1 MQLLN
6 VALPHRFKK
15 MKHIYSKG
23 KFFLLLLLM
32 FSSVAMAQSVIS
44 GKVLDEK
51 EKPVKGASVYLLNT
65 IDGTTTDS
73 LGNFR
78 FTTDEK
84 GNQTLVA
91 TELAHKEVGMPLNI
105 TGNISDVKLLMKE
118 VRLNTLEQVTI
129 TAGSMEAT
137 NDKDK
142 TVLKPLDIITTA
154 GTQADVVRAIQTLP
168 GTQQQGTQNGLFV
181 RGGDASE
188 ANLVVDEMIAQNAFY
203 SSAPGVV
210 SRSRFGP
217 WQFKGVAF
225 SSGGYSARYGQALS
239 SVLEL
244 NSTDLPDKST
254 INTGVNMAGVYF
266 SGDKLWKNSSIGGGA
281 SYNNLTPFYKLANT
295 TVHYYVVPQGGS
307 ANFRYIWKPNKD
319 GILKISGNGSMFKS
333 GVSIPTPTNDPTITS
348 GNPSTLNFGL
358 TNQNYYS
365 NISYRQ
371 ILKKGW
377 NIYTAASFSYNK
389 DDIDFGGN
397 PMENDDDRSQFRFEV
412 KRYINARLGI
422 LVGTELQYYN
432 YANKGT
438 YNWTDTN
445 SIPQR
450 YDYDQSFSEKQAAGF
465 VEVDW
470 TPVYWLAFRPGAR
483 YEYSAITN
491 QNAISP
497 RFSMAIKA
505 GDGQFSLA
513 GGVFYQNADPQ
524 YLLSGH
530 RPKMQQSVHYI
541 ANYQLIKGERTFRLE
556 AYYKEYDQ
564 LVREQVTKFDP
575 NGYRVIPEAGTGY
588 IVDNT
593 GYGYAKGIELF
604 WRDKKSIKFFD
615 YWLSY
620 SYIDTRRLYKN
631 FTAEAT
637 PTFIADH
644 NLSLITKY
652 FINEIQTNISA
663 TYSYASGRPYYNPD
677 PSIDFMTERT
687 KDFHNVSLTVSWLHS
702 FGKWFTVFYAG
713 VDNLTN
719 AKNVFGK
726 RYANGQIIGD
736 QQPAL
741 YRTVFIG
748 VNFSLSEF
756 KKDEL

>member
-1 MQLLN
+1 MQILN
-6 VALPHRFKK
+6 VALPIDLK
-15 MKHIYSKG
+15 MMGHIYSKARI
-23 KFFLLLLLM
+23 LTIIATML
-32 FSSVAMAQSVIS
+32 SSVAMAQSVIS

-78 FTTDEK
+78 FSTDEK
-84 GNQTLVA
+84 GSQTLVA

-105 TGNISDVKLLMKE
+105 TGNISDIKLVMKE

-188 ANLVVDEMIAQNAFY
+188 ANLVVDEMIAQNAFF

-254 INTGVNMAGVYF
+254 INTGINMAGVYF
-266 SGDKLWKNSSIGGGA
+266 SGDKLWKNSSFSGGA
-281 SYNNLTPFYKLANT
+281 SYNNLTPFYGLANT
-295 TVHYYVVPQGGS
+295 TVDYYVVPQGGS
-307 ANFRYIWKPNKD
+307 ANFRYMWKPNKD
-319 GILKISGNGSMFKS
+319 GILKVMANGSVFKS
-333 GVSIPTPTNDPTITS
+333 GVTIPMPTNDS
-348 GNPSTLNFGL
+348 GFAAGNPSTVNFGL
-358 TNQNYYS
+358 TNENYYT

-389 DDIDFGGN
+389 EDIEFAGN
-397 PMENDDDRSQFRFEV
+397 PMENHDDRSQFRFEV
-412 KRYINARLGI
+412 KRYVNARFGI
-422 LVGTELQYYN
+422 MAGTELQYFN
-432 YANKGT
+432 YANSGT
-438 YNWTDTN
+438 SFGYNF
-445 SIPQR
+445 
-450 YDYDQSFSEKQAAGF
+450 DQGFSEKQAAGY

-470 TPVYWLAFRPGAR
+470 TPVYWLAFRPGIR
-483 YEYSAITN
+483 YEYSALLK

-505 GDGQFSLA
+505 GQNGQFSLA
-513 GGVFYQNADPQ
+513 SGIFYQNADPQ
-524 YLLSGH
+524 YFLAGY

-556 AYYKEYDQ
+556 AYYKDYDQ
-564 LVREQVTKFDP
+564 LVREHVSKFDP
-575 NGYRVIPEAGTGY
+575 NSYRVIYPANSTMAY
-588 IVDNT
+588 PIDNS

-631 FTAEAT
+631 FTKEAT
-637 PTFIADH
+637 PNFIADH

-652 FINEIQTNISA
+652 FINDIQTNISA
-663 TYSYASGRPYYNPD
+663 TYAYASGRPYYNPD
-677 PSIDFMTERT
+677 PAVDFMSQRT
-687 KDFHNVSLTVSWLHS
+687 KDFHNISLTISWLHS

-713 VDNLTN
+713 VDNLANT
-719 AKNVFGK
+719 KNVFGK
-726 RYANGQIIGD
+726 RYDANGNFIGD
-736 QQPAL
+736 VQPAL
-741 YRTVFIG
+741 YRTVFVG

-756 KKDEL
+756 NKDEL